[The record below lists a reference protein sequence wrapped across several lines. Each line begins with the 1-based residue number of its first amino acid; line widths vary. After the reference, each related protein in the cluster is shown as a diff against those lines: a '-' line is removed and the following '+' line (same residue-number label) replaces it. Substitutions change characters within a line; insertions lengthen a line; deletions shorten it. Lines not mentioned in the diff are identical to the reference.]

1 MHVDAHHRF
10 AGMADGFKTAVA
22 QPRQAL
28 VFVLWPE
35 IAVTLDAGKAVGL
48 ADLPARVTRGLR
60 FNVSHITPLA
70 DK

>member
-1 MHVDAHHRF
+1 
-10 AGMADGFKTAVA
+10 
-22 QPRQAL
+22 L